1 MEKPI
6 VDKTA
11 LQILSLEDSIQDFEI
26 IHELLIDEGYNLKM
40 DRVEREQEFVSALRN
55 KKYDIVLADF
65 NLPEYDAFEALKK
78 SNEICPDIPFIVVS
92 GIIGEVTAIELIKQ
106 GATDYVLKD
115 KPERLPFAIN
125 RALRGVIEKE
135 ELRLAEEKLRESETH
150 LRELNASKDKFFSI
164 IAHDLKSPFNHILGF
179 SNLLLEKIKEKDYDE
194 IEKYAGIVQN
204 SSQRTFDLLLNL
216 MEWSKAQTGRM
227 EFHPVTV
234 DVDELINEITELLAN
249 AAQLKSITISTE
261 LPNNVNVLA
270 DKNMMGTILRNLIS
284 NAIKFTH
291 PGGTIVISAEQK
303 QNEWMICVSDSGLG
317 IKKENLDKLFRI
329 EESVSTKG
337 TQQETGTGLG
347 LILCKEFV
355 DKHGG
360 KIWAE
365 SQFGNLPAGPLRRN
379 NSEASKAGGSQFY
392 FTLPEINKFPQKSG
406 D

>member
-1 MEKPI
+1 MEKPR

-11 LQILSLEDSIQDFEI
+11 LQILSLEDSLMDFEI
-26 IHELLIDEGYNLKM
+26 IRELLIDKGYDLKI

-78 SNEICPDIPFIVVS
+78 SIEICPDVPFIVVS
-92 GIIGEVTAIELIKQ
+92 GTIGEVTAIELIKQ

-115 KPERLPFAIN
+115 KPERLPFTID
-125 RALRGVIEKE
+125 RALREVIEKE
-135 ELRLAEEKLRESETH
+135 ELKLAEERLRESESN

-164 IAHDLKSPFNHILGF
+164 IAHDLKGPFNHILGF
-179 SNLLLEKIKEKDYDE
+179 STLLLEKIQEKDYDE
-194 IEKYAGIVQN
+194 IEKYAGVVQI

-216 MEWSKAQTGRM
+216 MEWSKSQTGRM
-227 EFHPVTV
+227 EFHPVPIE
-234 DVDELINEITELLAN
+234 VDELINEITELLN
-249 AAQLKSITISTE
+249 DAAQLKSITISTE
-261 LPNNVNVLA
+261 LPNNINVLA
-270 DKNMMGTILRNLIS
+270 DKNMMGAILRNLVS

-291 PGGTIVISAEQK
+291 PGGTIVISAKQK
-303 QNEWMICVSDSGLG
+303 QNEWMFCVGDNGLG
-317 IKKENLDKLFRI
+317 INKEHLDKLFRI

-347 LILCKEFV
+347 LVLCKEFV

-365 SQFGNLPAGPLRRN
+365 SQPG
-379 NSEASKAGGSQFY
+379 KGSQFY
-392 FTLPEINKFPQKSG
+392 FTLPKNKRT
-406 D
+406 